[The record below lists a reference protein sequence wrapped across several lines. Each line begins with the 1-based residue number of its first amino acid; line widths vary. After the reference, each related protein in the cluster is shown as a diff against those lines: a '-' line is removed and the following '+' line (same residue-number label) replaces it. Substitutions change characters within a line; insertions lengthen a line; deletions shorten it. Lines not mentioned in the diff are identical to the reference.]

1 MCARELKP
9 PAVAKSG
16 TLSHAA
22 EAGKRLVD
30 LGLSLAEGKTGGE
43 DDSTLY
49 GGAKNHS
56 RVERFE
62 LGVGSQKLLLQL
74 GASALKQ
81 KGSGIPWGRRGTSR
95 TTRKSIE
102 TAAAISP
109 GRGSRIRLGEALEQA
124 SCSGK
129 FRTHAHRKDGR
140 LTRGGLGGEAA
151 AIFFDELEGR
161 KAGSVRCEGARGKSE
176 KKRRRKRQNRNVGTS
191 VPLKAGR

>member
-1 MCARELKP
+1 MCVRELKP

-62 LGVGSQKLLLQL
+62 LGVSSQKLLLQL
-74 GASALKQ
+74 GASALKH
-81 KGSGIPWGRRGTSR
+81 KGSGIPWGRRGD
-95 TTRKSIE
+95 I
-102 TAAAISP
+102 AY
-109 GRGSRIRLGEALEQA
+109 
-124 SCSGK
+124 
-129 FRTHAHRKDGR
+129 
-140 LTRGGLGGEAA
+140 
-151 AIFFDELEGR
+151 DEEID
-161 KAGSVRCEGARGKSE
+161 
-176 KKRRRKRQNRNVGTS
+176 
-191 VPLKAGR
+191 